1 MVSVRGREWT
11 KVCPE
16 KSPECGT
23 GVVGELCKVC
33 NQVLILRRQESAAL
47 SWLRLS
53 YLWRPLSSLH
63 LPSNLGLRGCDPS
76 PASAPSAFVFTG
88 PHREGTASSQREA
101 KASGGKRR
109 GWGPAS
115 QNLFK
120 TTWKTT
126 HVLSNRW
133 NFAFSFIYL
142 RMNFSLKRPLCR
154 LRRSTQDIS
163 NFQQEYYTFVFIT
176 ICV

>member
-1 MVSVRGREWT
+1 MVNVGGGEWT
-11 KVCPE
+11 QFLRGKSLEGETVC
-16 KSPECGT
+16 SSR
-23 GVVGELCKVC
+23 V
-33 NQVLILRRQESAAL
+33 NFQRRQGHQLLPNSDSLL
-47 SWLRLS
+47 SHPCPACTYKAPRV
-53 YLWRPLSSLH
+53 PG
-63 LPSNLGLRGCDPS
+63 LGPS
-76 PASAPSAFVFTG
+76 PASAQVG
-88 PHREGTASSQREA
+88 PGGEGAASSRWKA
-101 KASGGKRR
+101 KASKGRAR
-109 GWGPAS
+109 GPAS